1 METIVS
7 NALFLTKPGSKVY
20 AQAKNAHGRGKT
32 YESVDGFDYFFTYM
46 NMLGTDYF
54 KKVKSNVEW
63 KKVITF
69 IVIAIIV
76 AVLAKGLLKSF
87 SIGSYSSPSG
97 ASASSSGGLTA
108 QQAAS
113 PANVKFQSFG
123 FRKMFRYAPSNSA
136 AHTSWFKYG
145 FVKGFW

>member
-7 NALFLTKPGSKVY
+7 NALFLTKPGSEVY
-20 AQAKNAHGRGKT
+20 AVAKIEYQRGKT
-32 YESVDGFDYFFTYM
+32 YGSSDGFDYFFTYM

-63 KKVITF
+63 RKIITF

-87 SIGSYSSPSG
+87 SKSSYSSPSG
-97 ASASSSGGLTA
+97 ASASSSSGLTS

-113 PANVKFQSFG
+113 SAGVKFQSMG
-123 FRKMFRYAPSNSA
+123 MKNMFRYAPSNSV
-136 AHTSWFKYG
+136 AHTKWFKYG